1 MYGARVFCLIK
12 IKSLLLPPF
21 TSGWNTGF
29 SRLFLRATISFPGC
43 TSQPE
48 AYMTQSYFIGRIC
61 CKIRSFTGGKKKIL
75 FHFTVGQLSCL
86 CFPSIFSAFHS
97 FLLCHCWQP
106 CSGPGE
112 AFLHQQSAVVYGTR
126 NDEIPS
132 VSQQIPQEAA
142 NQTTFN

>member
-48 AYMTQSYFIGRIC
+48 AYTTQSYFIGRIC
-61 CKIRSFTGGKKKIL
+61 CKIRSFTGEKKSFSIL
-75 FHFTVGQLSCL
+75 QLASSVVSVFQASFQHF
-86 CFPSIFSAFHS
+86 S